1 MELEDSKLE
10 SMDQGASI
18 SLISGQL
25 TSALHFKS
33 HAHCLIID
41 GIMGDGIS
49 RHYIQ
54 ANLYSIF
61 TEPRKHVTL

>member
-33 HAHCLIID
+33 HPHRLIID
-41 GIMGDGIS
+41 GMPGG
-49 RHYIQ
+49 
-54 ANLYSIF
+54 
-61 TEPRKHVTL
+61 RKIGLVRQNVWINESLSYTYM